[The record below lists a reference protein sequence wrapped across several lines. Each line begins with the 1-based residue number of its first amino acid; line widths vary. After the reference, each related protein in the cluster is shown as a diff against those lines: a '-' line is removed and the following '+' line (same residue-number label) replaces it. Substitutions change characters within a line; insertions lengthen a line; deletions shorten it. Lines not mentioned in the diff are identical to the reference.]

1 MPKEIYNKFGLNIRF
16 SDTLGQDINSGT
28 YSVVGNELLYEVD
41 ICLNEFHADVTQPVS
56 FNLKTKEGTFL
67 KECLLITS
75 EPAVGGTSFDI
86 GLSDTD
92 GENEVDYDGLF
103 AGVTP
108 ADTATVGAVVTG
120 AGALLNTV
128 MTDNSLFTVTTVG
141 EFTAGRVRA
150 RLTFERI

>member
-86 GLSDTD
+86 GLSDTC
-92 GENEVDYDGLF
+92 
-103 AGVTP
+103 
-108 ADTATVGAVVTG
+108 
-120 AGALLNTV
+120 LLYTSPSPRDQRGSR
-128 MTDNSLFTVTTVG
+128 MPSS
-141 EFTAGRVRA
+141 A
-150 RLTFERI
+150 